1 MSSSSAVLSRS
12 LPRVRHAPRAASSD
26 ADDATFLASGYGL
39 TPDPWQEDILDDW
52 LGRRADGQWAA
63 AKCGL
68 CVPRQN
74 GKNALLE
81 MRELFGMVALGE
93 KFLHTA
99 HEVKTARKAFLR
111 IASFFENVR
120 QYPELAALA
129 KEIRKTNGQ
138 EAIVLTNGGSIEF
151 IARSKGSG
159 RGFTVD
165 VLVCDEA
172 QFLSDEEFEALG
184 YTVAAAP
191 LGNPQFIVTGTPPD
205 PEKGEAG
212 EVLTRLRRDG
222 ESKRDKHLAWTDYGV
237 PDGPI
242 PDVDNRALWLAVNPA
257 IESGRLSLARIE
269 KIEYGVTAP
278 EGFARERLG
287 WWGDPDA
294 ASSTAFGPG
303 RWKACRVEDLTPAV
317 KALGVAVAFDRM
329 RASIGVAGMSGE
341 TVVVGA
347 VDKREGVGWLIPE
360 LVRIQTERGVP
371 VVVDGGGPTADM
383 IPAMEASGISLQIIS
398 TSELKDA
405 CAGIFDAVQEQRL
418 AHPGH
423 PDLDAAVASAA
434 KRDVGDRWAWARRKS
449 AGDISMLEAVTLA
462 AWAAN
467 GPSGPLIFT

>member
-212 EVLTRLRRDG
+212 EVLTRLRR
-222 ESKRDKHLAWTDYGV
+222 
-237 PDGPI
+237 P
-242 PDVDNRALWLAVNPA
+242 
-257 IESGRLSLARIE
+257 
-269 KIEYGVTAP
+269 
-278 EGFARERLG
+278 
-287 WWGDPDA
+287 
-294 ASSTAFGPG
+294 
-303 RWKACRVEDLTPAV
+303 
-317 KALGVAVAFDRM
+317 
-329 RASIGVAGMSGE
+329 
-341 TVVVGA
+341 
-347 VDKREGVGWLIPE
+347 
-360 LVRIQTERGVP
+360 
-371 VVVDGGGPTADM
+371 
-383 IPAMEASGISLQIIS
+383 
-398 TSELKDA
+398 
-405 CAGIFDAVQEQRL
+405 
-418 AHPGH
+418 
-423 PDLDAAVASAA
+423 
-434 KRDVGDRWAWARRKS
+434 
-449 AGDISMLEAVTLA
+449 
-462 AWAAN
+462 
-467 GPSGPLIFT
+467 

>member
-1 MSSSSAVLSRS
+1 
-12 LPRVRHAPRAASSD
+12 
-26 ADDATFLASGYGL
+26 
-39 TPDPWQEDILDDW
+39 
-52 LGRRADGQWAA
+52 
-63 AKCGL
+63 
-68 CVPRQN
+68 
-74 GKNALLE
+74 
-81 MRELFGMVALGE
+81 
-93 KFLHTA
+93 
-99 HEVKTARKAFLR
+99 
-111 IASFFENVR
+111 
-120 QYPELAALA
+120 
-129 KEIRKTNGQ
+129 
-138 EAIVLTNGGSIEF
+138 
-151 IARSKGSG
+151 
-159 RGFTVD
+159 
-165 VLVCDEA
+165 
-172 QFLSDEEFEALG
+172 
-184 YTVAAAP
+184 
-191 LGNPQFIVTGTPPD
+191 
-205 PEKGEAG
+205 
-212 EVLTRLRRDG
+212 
-222 ESKRDKHLAWTDYGV
+222 
-237 PDGPI
+237 
-242 PDVDNRALWLAVNPA
+242 LWLAVNPA